1 MKFSSSSFP
10 QAKSRPGTADD
21 AEPARLEPEQGA
33 GAGGRVQEGPDAG
46 GPHQGPREDARRH
59 NESFPVAA
67 SLTINDVGKEVS
79 EFDRD
84 ESKRRSWMS

>member
-46 GPHQGPREDARRH
+46 GPHQGPREDARSH
-59 NESFPVAA
+59 LEPILLLALAA
-67 SLTINDVGKEVS
+67 ADAGGVIDGEKVS
-79 EFDRD
+79 AT
-84 ESKRRSWMS
+84 S